1 MKKQFLSL
9 FLMAAAI
16 MPMQAIQK
24 EDVKPV
30 KNVIVMIPDGTSL
43 ATVSIARWLQWY
55 QDPSKPKL
63 NIDPY
68 LCGTV
73 RTHSSNAP
81 IGDSA
86 PTTSC
91 YMTGQPSRTGYV
103 STYPEQDK
111 DNDIYPTEAKRAFQP
126 LTTVLEAGKILQ
138 GKATGLVFT
147 CEFPH
152 ATPADCS
159 AHSYKRGRYDWIAPQ
174 MVHNELDVVIGG
186 GVSILTE
193 EMENELVAN
202 GYKVYRND
210 LQGMRADKS
219 EKMWALYGDKEMA
232 YDLDRDPNQQ
242 PSIEEMTRKAIEK
255 LSKDPDG
262 FFLMVEGSKVDWA
275 AHGNDPVGMATD
287 FLAFDRACGAALEF
301 ARQNGETAVVILPDH
316 GNSGISLGRRSCTGY
331 DKLSKDQL
339 FHQFSLYK
347 LTAEGFAKKVN
358 SIPNSEVQQM
368 FSQYAGFE
376 LTDEEMNALNNCKDY
391 KNSPIPAEQR
401 KTDDNSSMYSGN
413 LTGLMAHIITSRT
426 CFGFT
431 TGGHTG
437 EEVFLAAYHPQGSL
451 PIGMNTNIEINEYL
465 CNLFGLT
472 HDNLE
477 ALTAE
482 NFVPHTQVFE
492 GYDCQIVPAADEKGS
507 PSLVVKNKKNK
518 KKQLSIAP
526 FTNVVKVGKKAQEE
540 VRLHSVVVYVDK
552 NNTFYVPKQ
561 LADLLK

>member
-24 EDVKPV
+24 EEVKPV

-111 DNDIYPTEAKRAFQP
+111 DNDIYPTEAERAFQP

-210 LQGMRADKS
+210 LQGMRADKG

-301 ARQNGETAVVILPDH
+301 ARKNGETAVVILPDH
-316 GNSGISLGRRSCTGY
+316 GNSGISLGRRSCKGY

-472 HDNLE
+472 HDSLE
-477 ALTAE
+477 TLTAE

>member
-1 MKKQFLSL
+1 MKKTLAFLL
-9 FLMAAAI
+9 LLAIII
-16 MPMQAIQK
+16 MPANAVEK
-24 EDVKPV
+24 ENVKPV
-30 KNVIVMIPDGTSL
+30 KNVILLIPDGTSL
-43 ATVSIARWLQWY
+43 ATISIARWLQWY

-103 STYPEQDK
+103 STYPENDG
-111 DNDIYPTEAKRAFQP
+111 DNDPARAFQP
-126 LTTVLEAGKILQ
+126 LTTVLEAGKMLQ

-159 AHSYKRGRYDWIAPQ
+159 AHSYNRGKYDWIAPQ
-174 MVHNELDVVIGG
+174 MVHNDIDVVIGG
-186 GVSILTE
+186 GVSILTKD
-193 EMENELVAN
+193 MEDYLLAN
-202 GYKVYRND
+202 GYNVYKND
-210 LQGMRADKS
+210 LKGMRADNNQ
-219 EKMWALYGDKEMA
+219 KMWALYGNKEMA
-232 YDLDRDPNQQ
+232 YDIDRNPEEQ
-242 PSIEEMTRKAIEK
+242 PSIEEMTRKAIDK
-255 LSKDPDG
+255 LSKNPNG

-301 ARQNGETAVVILPDH
+301 ARNNGETAVVIVPDH
-316 GNSGISLGRRSCTGY
+316 GNSGISLGRRDCKGY
-331 DKLSKDQL
+331 DKLTKDQL

-347 LTAEGFAKKVN
+347 LTAEGFANKVN
-358 SIPNSEVQQM
+358 SVPNSEVQNV
-368 FSQYAGFE
+368 FRTYAGFE
-376 LTDEEMNALNNCKDY
+376 LTPEEMNALNNCKDY
-391 KNSPIPAEQR
+391 KNSLIPEDQR
-401 KTDDNSSMYSGN
+401 KPEDNSSMYSGS

-437 EEVFLAAYHPQGSL
+437 EEVFLAAYHPQGTL
-451 PIGMNTNIEINEYL
+451 PLGMNTNIELNEYL

-472 HDNLE
+472 HGNLE
-477 ALTAE
+477 DLTSK
-482 NFVPHTQVFE
+482 NFARHTDVFE
-492 GYDCQIVPAADEKGS
+492 DYTCEIVPAADEKGS
-507 PSLVVKNKKNK
+507 PTLIVKNKKDK
-518 KKQLSIAP
+518 KKQLTITP
-526 FTNVVKVGKKAQEE
+526 FSNIVKSGKKGQDEI
-540 VRLHSVVVYVDK
+540 RLNSVVVYVDK
-552 NNTFYVPKQ
+552 NNTFYLPASLV
-561 LADLLK
+561 DFLK

>member
-1 MKKQFLSL
+1 MKKTLAFLL
-9 FLMAAAI
+9 LLAIII
-16 MPMQAIQK
+16 MPANAVEK
-24 EDVKPV
+24 ENVKPV
-30 KNVIVMIPDGTSL
+30 KNVILLIPDGTSL
-43 ATVSIARWLQWY
+43 ATISIARWLQWY

-103 STYPEQDK
+103 STYPENDG
-111 DNDIYPTEAKRAFQP
+111 DNDIYPTDPARAFQP
-126 LTTVLEAGKILQ
+126 LTTVLEAGKMLQ

-159 AHSYKRGRYDWIAPQ
+159 AHSYNRGKYDWIAPQ
-174 MVHNELDVVIGG
+174 MVHNDIDVVIGG
-186 GVSILTE
+186 GVSILTKD
-193 EMENELVAN
+193 MEDYLLAN
-202 GYKVYRND
+202 GYNVYKND
-210 LQGMRADKS
+210 LKGMRTDNNQ
-219 EKMWALYGDKEMA
+219 KMWALYGNKEMA
-232 YDLDRDPNQQ
+232 YDIDRNPEEQ
-242 PSIEEMTRKAIEK
+242 PSIEEMTRKAIDK
-255 LSKDPDG
+255 LSKNPNG

-301 ARQNGETAVVILPDH
+301 ARNNGETAVVIVPDH
-316 GNSGISLGRRSCTGY
+316 GNSGISLGRRDCKGY
-331 DKLSKDQL
+331 DKLTKDQL

-347 LTAEGFAKKVN
+347 LTAEGFANKVN
-358 SIPNSEVQQM
+358 SVPNSEVQNV
-368 FSQYAGFE
+368 FRTYAGFE
-376 LTDEEMNALNNCKDY
+376 LTPEEMNALNNCKDY
-391 KNSPIPAEQR
+391 KNSLIPEDQR
-401 KTDDNSSMYSGN
+401 KPEDNSSMYSGS

-437 EEVFLAAYHPQGSL
+437 EEVFLAAYHPQGTL
-451 PIGMNTNIEINEYL
+451 PLGMNTNIELNEYL

-472 HDNLE
+472 HGNLE
-477 ALTAE
+477 DLTSK
-482 NFVPHTQVFE
+482 NFARHTDVFE
-492 GYDCQIVPAADEKGS
+492 DYTCEIVPAADEKGS
-507 PSLVVKNKKNK
+507 PTLIVKNKKDK
-518 KKQLSIAP
+518 KKQLTITP
-526 FTNVVKVGKKAQEE
+526 FSNIVKSGKKGQDEI
-540 VRLHSVVVYVDK
+540 RLNSVVVYVDK
-552 NNTFYVPKQ
+552 NNTFYLPASLV
-561 LADLLK
+561 DFLK

>member
-193 EMENELVAN
+193 EMEKELVAN

-210 LQGMRADKS
+210 LQGMRADKG